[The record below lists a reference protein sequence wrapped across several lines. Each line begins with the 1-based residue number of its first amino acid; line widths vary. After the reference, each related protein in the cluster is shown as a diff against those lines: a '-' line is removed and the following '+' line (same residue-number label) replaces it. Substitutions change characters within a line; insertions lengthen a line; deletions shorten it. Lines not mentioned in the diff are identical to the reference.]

1 MDRKQVIESV
11 DFLLRDICSRDELFG
26 GKIVVFGG
34 DFRQVLPVI
43 SRATPEKATEN
54 SLINSYIWQ
63 HLRKFHLKHN
73 MRSVN
78 DL

>member
-1 MDRKQVIESV
+1 MATKQVIESV

-43 SRATPEKATEN
+43 PQATPEEATEN
-54 SLINSYIWQ
+54 SLINSYIWP
-63 HLRKFHLKHN
+63 HL
-73 MRSVN
+73 
-78 DL
+78 